1 MNCNICKNKLEN
13 KYKVY
18 KINKGET
25 MKDTKRL
32 FELCSGVDAIL
43 VTSQKN
49 RFYFTNFSST
59 AGYLLLSKKGNV
71 FVTDFRYAEMAAP
84 LKNEGVEV
92 IITEAGRTSGQII
105 NEKIDE
111 FGIKT
116 MGFEDTEMTYADYQ
130 RYKAAFEK
138 VELVPVGKDIEF
150 VRRYKTQEEL
160 DNIAKAQAITDKV
173 FDHML
178 TVIKPGLTEIDLAV
192 ELECT
197 IRRLGGDGIA
207 FDTIIASGENS
218 SKPHAHPTTK
228 KIVNGDPV
236 TMDFGAK
243 FNGYCSDMTRTVFVG
258 SVSDEMKKIYET
270 VLAAQMNV
278 LNNMKPGM
286 TGKELDALARDLI
299 TEAGY
304 GQYFQHSTGHS
315 LGLDIHE
322 SPNLSSLCDI
332 IFEPT
337 MLGTVEPGIYV
348 AGLGGVRIEDLV
360 IFTQDGIKDLTT
372 SSKEIIIL

>member
-1 MNCNICKNKLEN
+1 M
-13 KYKVY
+13 
-18 KINKGET
+18 
-25 MKDTKRL
+25 
-32 FELCSGVDAIL
+32 
-43 VTSQKN
+43 
-49 RFYFTNFSST
+49 
-59 AGYLLLSKKGNV
+59 
-71 FVTDFRYAEMAAP
+71 
-84 LKNEGVEV
+84 
-92 IITEAGRTSGQII
+92 
-105 NEKIDE
+105 
-111 FGIKT
+111 
-116 MGFEDTEMTYADYQ
+116 
-130 RYKAAFEK
+130 
-138 VELVPVGKDIEF
+138 
-150 VRRYKTQEEL
+150 
-160 DNIAKAQAITDKV
+160 
-173 FDHML
+173 
-178 TVIKPGLTEIDLAV
+178 
-192 ELECT
+192 
-197 IRRLGGDGIA
+197 
-207 FDTIIASGENS
+207 
-218 SKPHAHPTTK
+218 
-228 KIVNGDPV
+228 NGDPV